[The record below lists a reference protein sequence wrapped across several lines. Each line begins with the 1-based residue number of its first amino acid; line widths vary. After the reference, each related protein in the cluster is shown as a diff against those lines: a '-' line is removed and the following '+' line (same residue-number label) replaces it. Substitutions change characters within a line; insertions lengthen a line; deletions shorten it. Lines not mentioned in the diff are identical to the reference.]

1 MIKAEMND
9 NIVKGNSVNE
19 TVFNL
24 LEGTNTNWLVEKLP
38 LISESGLKTESFG
51 NFRADTGQWLGTL
64 KESYVPFQNKE
75 MAQTIVEASCD
86 FGEKFRGGILKK
98 GKKVFYQIQLPDYK
112 IANDT
117 IKRWLTM
124 VNSHDGS
131 TSIGFGSTNTVV
143 ICQNTFYK
151 AYKDIEK
158 FRHTVSAKDRIEI
171 AKVQLMN
178 TLQNDLSLM
187 NSYEKMTQHEIE
199 VPLFEN
205 IMKKLFNIESTDITA
220 KDVSTQKK
228 NQIAEFNKVYAKE
241 ITSHGDSLW
250 GLFNAVTYFENHVR
264 VKPEKQLDHIFIGG
278 SSNKMLLTYNE
289 IMSFIESKETP
300 KKVLVKR

>member
-1 MIKAEMND
+1 MND
-9 NIVKGNSVNE
+9 NIIKGDSVNE
-19 TVFNL
+19 TVYNL
-24 LEGTNTNWLVEKLP
+24 LEGTNTNWLVEKQP
-38 LISESGLKTESFG
+38 LVSIKGLETKSFG
-51 NFRADTGQWLGTL
+51 TFRSDTGQWLGTM
-64 KESYVPFQNKE
+64 KESYVPLQNKE

-98 GKKVFYQIQLPDYK
+98 GRKIFYQIQLPDYK
-112 IANDT
+112 VANDT

-158 FRHTVSAKDRIEI
+158 FRHTVSAKERIEI

-178 TLQNDLSLM
+178 TLQSDLSLM
-187 NSYEKMTQHEIE
+187 NSYEKMTQHEIT

-205 IMKKLFNIESTDITA
+205 IMKKLFKVESLDITS

-228 NQIAEFNKVYAKE
+228 NQIVEFNNVYTKE

-278 SSNKMLLTYNE
+278 NSNKMLLTYNE
-289 IMSFIESKETP
+289 IMSFIESTEKP